1 MSAEETNFLME
12 YRRLEE
18 LEREKG
24 IKFFQCV
31 GDEPH
36 TEQFVQ
42 TIDDTREGLIQKRK
56 ECMRDKDSH
65 RFVTEVDSDKV
76 VVDINAQ

>member
-1 MSAEETNFLME
+1 MRTTGKLKSLNEKGAEEPKSATINNTLAALKNVKMSADETNFLME
-12 YRRLEE
+12 YRRLED

-36 TEQFVQ
+36 TEEF
-42 TIDDTREGLIQKRK
+42 IDKINDTR
-56 ECMRDKDSH
+56 
-65 RFVTEVDSDKV
+65 
-76 VVDINAQ
+76 